1 MNANQEYTASD
12 YISALG
18 RRRGALIAVAL
29 PILAGAVLLAVLLPD
44 RYTSFAQ
51 IDINLEGSSA
61 RTLQPIEVTS
71 YADQYIANL
80 TDRALA
86 PDSLQTLV
94 NDPMIFPK
102 GQDDLTESERLELVT
117 NSLSVSVITQLVI
130 SPNSGRE
137 VDLITGFRVASVGA
151 EPEFVFQVAKHA
163 AELFLDADRR
173 SRTERAGS
181 ESLFLSEQMAITES
195 VILGLEND
203 IANFK
208 VTNAC
213 CLPELVTLNMSVI
226 ERAERNI
233 ADVRPRIR
241 TLQKDRIF
249 LLSQLEEI
257 RQLTPTTDRLAE
269 LENNYME
276 LVAKYGPNHPDVTRL
291 RREITAIANADTSSN
306 GASETVELR
315 MRLIEAQQKYSDE
328 HPDVIRYKQQIAVLE
343 AQIRLQGGAGQDQL
357 LENTRYIQV
366 RGEINSIE
374 TELAE
379 LRRSEPALRQKIK
392 DYENRLAETPQVESK
407 YQALSRRLESA
418 RGNFDDLQRRAVI
431 AQQSEA
437 LEFTEIGARVTQVLA
452 ANIPRLPS
460 GPPRVAIVLLG
471 VFLAGTLG
479 IASMLFAEMT
489 DSTVRSSKDIIRI
502 LNVVPLAT
510 VPVIENS
517 VSVRQR
523 QRMSYLIRTSVLV
536 VTTAII
542 LYYFK
547 VLF

>member
-1 MNANQEYTASD
+1 MNANIEYTASD

-18 RRRGALIAVAL
+18 RRRGALIVVAL
-29 PILAGAVLLAVLLPD
+29 PILVGAVLFAVLLPD
-44 RYTSFAQ
+44 RYTSFVQ

-61 RTLQPIEVTS
+61 RTLQPIEITS
-71 YADQYIANL
+71 YADQYIAKL

-86 PDSLQTLV
+86 PGSLQTLV
-94 NDPMIFPK
+94 NDPTIFPI

-117 NSLSVSVITQLVI
+117 NSLSVSVLTQLVI
-130 SPNSGRE
+130 TPHSGRE
-137 VDLITGFRVASVGA
+137 VDLITGFRVASVGV

-163 AELFLDADRR
+163 AQLFLDADRR

-181 ESLFLSEQMAITES
+181 ESLFLNEQMAMTEIII
-195 VILGLEND
+195 VGLEDD
-203 IANFK
+203 IADFK
-208 VTNAC
+208 VANAC
-213 CLPELVTLNMSVI
+213 CLPELVSLNMSVI

-241 TLQKDRIF
+241 TLEKDRIF
-249 LLSQLEEI
+249 LHSQLEEI
-257 RQLTPTTDRLAE
+257 RLLMPTTDRLAE

-276 LVAKYGPNHPDVTRL
+276 LVAKYGPDHPDVTRL
-291 RREITAIANADTSSN
+291 RREITAIASADSSSI

-328 HPDVIRYKQQIAVLE
+328 HPDVIRYQQQIAVLE
-343 AQIRLQGGAGQDQL
+343 AKLRLHGGAEQAQL
-357 LENTRYIQV
+357 LENPRYIQV
-366 RGEINSIE
+366 RSEINSIE

-379 LRRSEPALRQKIK
+379 LRRSEPTLRQKIK
-392 DYENRLAETPQVESK
+392 DYENRLLQTPQVESK

-437 LEFTEIGARVTQVLA
+437 LESTDIGARVTQVLA
-452 ANIPRLPS
+452 ANVPRSPS
-460 GPPRVAIVLLG
+460 GPPRVAIMALG

-479 IASMLFAEMT
+479 IASMLIAEMT
-489 DSTVRSSKDIIRI
+489 DSTVRSSKDIIRV

-523 QRMSYLIRTSVLV
+523 QRRSYLIRTSVLV
-536 VTTAII
+536 VTTATI
-542 LYYFK
+542 LFYFRD
-547 VLF
+547 FY